1 MKPSPMLQQHIGLF
15 RPTQMSSEEDKRE
28 HQGFTVKDRRRFSE
42 TGEARSEQHDTPTDA
57 PAAAPPTASHGDSAT
72 ATVDPPERPPL
83 ELNFSMFV
91 ISLSTQ
97 ALAHLGE
104 IPNPIDQQSSVDLG
118 AAQEMIDILGILK
131 EKTKGNLD
139 QSESALLD
147 SVLYEL
153 RLRYVERVRDH

>member
-1 MKPSPMLQQHIGLF
+1 
-15 RPTQMSSEEDKRE
+15 MSSEEDKRE
-28 HQGFTVKDRRRFSE
+28 HQGFTVQDRRRFSE
-42 TGEARSEQHDTPTDA
+42 TGEARPEVGET
-57 PAAAPPTASHGDSAT
+57 AAADTAVPPSPPEDSTAADQR
-72 ATVDPPERPPL
+72 ERPPL
-83 ELNFSMFV
+83 QLNFSMFV

-104 IPNPIDQQSSVDLG
+104 IPNPIDQQSTVDLA

-139 QSESALLD
+139 QSEAALLD

-153 RLRYVERVRDH
+153 RLKYVERVRDH